1 MHELSIIHSILEA
14 AEKEVQRHG
23 ADAQVESIDLEIG
36 EMAGVEIGSVEFLWP
51 AAVEHTVLEK
61 AACNIIRM
69 PGKAKCGVCGHHF
82 GISQYFDPC
91 PQCGSHWNEIT
102 QGEELRIKSL
112 TIICAQPAVA
122 AATDTN

>member
-14 AEKEVQRHG
+14 AEKEVRRHG
-23 ADAQVESIDLEIG
+23 ADACVESIDLEIG
-36 EMAGVEIGSVEFLWP
+36 EMAGVEIGSLEFLWP
-51 AAVEHTVLEK
+51 AAAEQTVLEN
-61 AACNIIRM
+61 AACHIVRV
-69 PGKAKCGVCGHHF
+69 PGMARCGGCGHHF
-82 GISQYFDPC
+82 AINQYFDPC
-91 PQCGSHWNEIT
+91 PQCGSHWNEII